1 MSVRVLGRTLICVAG
16 WLMLEEA
23 DDLQIGRLHIRA
35 VHFDGDLDAQRLS
48 RKNIFLRRW
57 RVGCACGGNQTRQR
71 EAQRKSFSFHNGS
84 SFYADI
90 RRLSWAQ
97 FAVSEPTEVRGEP
110 SYTRIQRQRHT
121 PQPVAL
127 ATASAHRNAPGFSNL
142 VAIRAKPGLL

>member
-57 RVGCACGGNQTRQR
+57 RVGCACGRNQTRQR
-71 EAQRKSFSFHNGS
+71 EAQRKTFSVHNWS
-84 SFYADI
+84 SFYGVSGGFLGHNLRFLSRL
-90 RRLSWAQ
+90 RR
-97 FAVSEPTEVRGEP
+97 VMNP
-110 SYTRIQRQRHT
+110 S
-121 PQPVAL
+121 
-127 ATASAHRNAPGFSNL
+127 
-142 VAIRAKPGLL
+142 